1 MVETLVVVVVIFS
14 TVATVQFLI
23 KPQMKKYHDEGWY
36 GLAINVITILLVM
49 FFTVVIMFVEIITT
63 ISIIEAGV
71 DFIIKIFGAVFVY
84 EILKNIKTL
93 VASNGN
99 STKEA
104 NNG

>member
-49 FFTVVIMFVEIITT
+49 FFTVVIMFVEIITA